1 MAQLTHVM
9 QEGLVSAYAL
19 PWDGPDGF
27 EALCER
33 LCTECGGYFSG
44 VEKMVQEAAFLLHLR
59 AMSENE
65 LDFAKE
71 KLELAFRDCLRSEV
85 AVTCERVTTLLAAH
99 PVALVSV
106 LLRGQKQLQLL
117 NMMAVEDTDI
127 EAGRRALLEEQAKM
141 EALALTQLTQNTP
154 PACLLACCSV
164 VCVEGSAALKKKALT
179 WLLESGQSAVVLQ
192 LDEKDVELFLID
204 TDYYTLHSVYVAHGH
219 WMRAASLLYE
229 VCVLSEPASY
239 KTRLTLQQR
248 HEGVAM
254 CIEDLKDSERAGC
267 LERAPYREM
276 KVPALRGV
284 LRLISVQEELDGV
297 RAVEEVKE
305 EEALRRECEESQ
317 RFDLVLECLD
327 VRESLRMEES
337 DLHRESGI
345 EEENDAISRVWQRFI
360 QQQITQCGSLRTAMD
375 NTTALMRRL
384 TCPTLLPFHTILSSL
399 LKLDLASEDRSA
411 FLSCV
416 GNCGLTPAT
425 AVTELSQLLTEMEDE
440 KGKMIMGYVIL
451 EWLRRLPRERMQQ
464 EEVKYL
470 VEMVVAELKGVISQ
484 QEEAEALCQS
494 LCSFFSWGVCLVI
507 AFPLFPVHCNG
518 LSLSIDILR
527 DCHPNELKQ
536 THQLFA
542 LARIVS
548 HKSTASVYKLDCFA
562 PTFSK

>member
-276 KVPALRGV
+276 KVPALRRV

-327 VRESLRMEES
+327 EIGRAHV
-337 DLHRESGI
+337 
-345 EEENDAISRVWQRFI
+345 
-360 QQQITQCGSLRTAMD
+360 
-375 NTTALMRRL
+375 
-384 TCPTLLPFHTILSSL
+384 
-399 LKLDLASEDRSA
+399 
-411 FLSCV
+411 
-416 GNCGLTPAT
+416 
-425 AVTELSQLLTEMEDE
+425 
-440 KGKMIMGYVIL
+440 
-451 EWLRRLPRERMQQ
+451 
-464 EEVKYL
+464 
-470 VEMVVAELKGVISQ
+470 
-484 QEEAEALCQS
+484 
-494 LCSFFSWGVCLVI
+494 
-507 AFPLFPVHCNG
+507 
-518 LSLSIDILR
+518 
-527 DCHPNELKQ
+527 
-536 THQLFA
+536 
-542 LARIVS
+542 
-548 HKSTASVYKLDCFA
+548 
-562 PTFSK
+562 